1 MTSGVF
7 ARLYVPIVVVA
18 TPNCVRITFRLYI
31 YGDHEKL
38 NFRNGIVTQ
47 KSRRSMELKQ
57 VLICSKQLL
66 RSDALMSL
74 CLSE

>member
-18 TPNCVRITFRLYI
+18 TLNCVRITFRLYI

-47 KSRRSMELKQ
+47 KSRRSMELETSPDMFETIASFRCTD
-57 VLICSKQLL
+57 VIVPF
-66 RSDALMSL
+66 
-74 CLSE
+74 